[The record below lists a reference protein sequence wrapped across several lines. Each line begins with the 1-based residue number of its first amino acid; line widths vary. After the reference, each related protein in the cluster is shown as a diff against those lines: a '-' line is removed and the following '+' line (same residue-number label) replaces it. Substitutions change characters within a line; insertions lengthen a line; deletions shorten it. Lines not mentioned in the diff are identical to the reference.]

1 MKFLKIVAVAVGVC
15 LVSDAFGQSNSSS
28 TGTGSSQT
36 QTTGDQGQGKSPE
49 PDAQNNLTATDS
61 KSDSQGDEHHHRFHV
76 RLGTISV
83 GAGYS
88 RFSGPFF
95 YNPYL
100 YGFYPYSFGY
110 SPFFYDPFFYP
121 AFYAPGYFG
130 GFAFD
135 AGKGEVKLSGAP
147 KNAEVYLNG
156 GYAGT
161 ANKLKSMWL
170 EPGAYDLSVSTSD
183 SASFHQR
190 IYVLSG
196 KSLKIAAKLSPETKP
211 KMTEEKR

>member
-1 MKFLKIVAVAVGVC
+1 MKSLPIVTLVVGVC
-15 LVSDAFGQSNSSS
+15 LVSSAFGQSNSSS
-28 TGTGSSQT
+28 NGTGSSQT
-36 QTTGDQGQGKSPE
+36 QSAGAQSQGKATE
-49 PDAQNNLTATDS
+49 PDTQNNLTSTDS

-121 AFYAPGYFG
+121 GFYAPGYFG
-130 GFAFD
+130 GFSFGE
-135 AGKGEVKLSGAP
+135 GKGEVRLSGAP

-161 ANKLKSMWL
+161 ANKLKNMWL
-170 EPGAYDLSVSTSD
+170 DPGAYDLSVSTSD
-183 SASFHQR
+183 SSSFHQR

-196 KSLKIAAKLSPETKP
+196 KSLKIAAKLSPETKS
-211 KMTEEKR
+211 KVTEDKQ